1 MRACIICLA
10 ASAVILAGCVTM
22 PEEVPDAYLVEKTSD
37 EGKALDKLGT
47 AIVAKNQEIRVL
59 KDKVKDAE
67 LKLKIEKGRV
77 FILNQEKSLLENKQK
92 QFQLENDMAKM
103 NENAKLMVDNDYQI
117 RAGNDRLDLAK
128 AGLDLAEAQQEVGE
142 AELAVQV
149 AELSSEKAKI
159 AKTYL
164 VKKQSSGVA
173 TDKKASDNGPETY
186 DEKYVK
192 FLEKQRET
200 LVSKKAA
207 RDEAAMR
214 MKVAEDKIKSR
225 DAAK

>member
-1 MRACIICLA
+1 MGRP
-10 ASAVILAGCVTM
+10 STGWER
-22 PEEVPDAYLVEKTSD
+22 P
-37 EGKALDKLGT
+37 
-47 AIVAKNQEIRVL
+47 IVAKNQEIRVL

-67 LKLKIEKGRV
+67 LKLKIEKGRAS
-77 FILNQEKSLLENKQK
+77 ILNQEKSLLENKQK
-92 QFQLENDMAKM
+92 QFQLENDMTKM
-103 NENAKLMVDNDYQI
+103 NENAKLMVDNDFQI

-149 AELSSEKAKI
+149 AELSSVKAKI

-164 VKKQSSGVA
+164 VKKQSSGLTA
-173 TDKKASDNGPETY
+173 DQKASDKGPETY

-207 RDEAAMR
+207 RDEAVMR
-214 MKVAEDKIKSR
+214 LKVAEDKLKSR